1 VNAGSA
7 DPGQA
12 VAAYAHALDALD
24 VPALEAVLTEDTT
37 WTFTMP
43 GPKVL
48 GPVSGRAAVLDF
60 VRAGQAARSGMV
72 RHHLGNVLLTAADG
86 AVAEVRAHLLQ
97 TWNTGDGVRL
107 LSTGVYTFGLR
118 RDGAGW
124 RIAELALALD
134 NAL

>member
-1 VNAGSA
+1 
-7 DPGQA
+7 
-12 VAAYAHALDALD
+12 
-24 VPALEAVLTEDTT
+24 
-37 WTFTMP
+37 MP

-60 VRAGQAARSGMV
+60 VRAGHAARSGMV